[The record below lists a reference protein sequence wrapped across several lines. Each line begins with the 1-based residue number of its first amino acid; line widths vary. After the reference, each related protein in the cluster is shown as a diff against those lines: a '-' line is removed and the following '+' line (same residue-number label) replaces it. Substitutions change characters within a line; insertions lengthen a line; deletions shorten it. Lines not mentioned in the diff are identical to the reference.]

1 MTAPLVVILA
11 GGEGQRMGGAKPL
24 RMLGGER
31 LVDRALRMART
42 WSDDVRIALRDHG
55 QIEAAA
61 VAVLLDDP
69 AIEGPLAGLSSALMA
84 AREAGRE
91 MVLTIPCDAPFLPG
105 DLSTRLQAAIGTNGA
120 ALAASGPDLH
130 PTCALW
136 RTDALDLLADYVSS
150 GRRSLTGFAQTVG
163 YFAVDWDARRFFNAN
178 RPEDL
183 AEAERRLASEVED
196 VDPASGPDRGV
207 ARG

>member
-1 MTAPLVVILA
+1 MIAPLVVILA

-31 LVDRALRMART
+31 LVDRALRNARA
-42 WSDDVRIALRDHG
+42 WSDDVRISLRDRR
-55 QIEAAA
+55 QIEG
-61 VAVLLDDP
+61 VDVTVLLDDP
-69 AIEGPLAGLSSALMA
+69 AIEGPLAGLRSALAA

-91 MVLTIPCDAPFLPG
+91 MVLTIPCDAPFLPSE
-105 DLSTRLQAAIGTNGA
+105 LATRLHAAIGTNGA
-120 ALAASGPDLH
+120 ALAASGSDLH

-136 RTDALDLLADYVSS
+136 RTETLDLLPDYVAW
-150 GRRSLTGFAQTVG
+150 GRRSLIGFAEMAG
-163 YFAVDWDARRFFNAN
+163 YAAVDWDSRRFFNVN

-196 VDPASGPDRGV
+196 VDPASGFDRGP
-207 ARG
+207 AWR

>member
-31 LVDRALRMART
+31 LIDRALRMAGA
-42 WSDDVRIALRDHG
+42 WSDDVRVALRDRR
-55 QIEAAA
+55 QIEG
-61 VAVLLDDP
+61 VDVPVLLDDP
-69 AIEGPLAGLSSALMA
+69 FIEGPLAGLRSALTA

-91 MVLTIPCDAPFLPG
+91 TVLTIPCDAPFVPE
-105 DLSTRLQAAIGTNGA
+105 DIVARLQTAIGTNGA
-120 ALAASGPDLH
+120 ALAASGPHLH

-136 RTDALDLLADYVSS
+136 RTEALDLLPDYVAS
-150 GRRSLTGFAQTVG
+150 GRRSLIGFAELAG
-163 YFAVDWDARRFFNAN
+163 YAAVDWDSRRFFNLN

-196 VDPASGPDRGV
+196 VDPASGVDRGPP
-207 ARG
+207 RH